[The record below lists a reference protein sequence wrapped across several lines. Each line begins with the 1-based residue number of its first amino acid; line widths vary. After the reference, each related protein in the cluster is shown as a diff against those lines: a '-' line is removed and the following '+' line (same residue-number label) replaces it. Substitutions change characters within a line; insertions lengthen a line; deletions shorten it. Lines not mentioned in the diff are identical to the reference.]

1 MCACRPCESARPPLP
16 NSAIHRAVDLGTIRI
31 DQGARNL
38 VIDQYQKVQRLD
50 VYDLQ
55 GRAMISIGAPG
66 RSTIDLAGLRTGVY
80 LFQLHTERGPV
91 VKRFLLE

>member
-1 MCACRPCESARPPLP
+1 
-16 NSAIHRAVDLGTIRI
+16 
-31 DQGARNL
+31 L

-50 VYDLQ
+50 AFDFQ
-55 GRAMISIGAPG
+55 GRAIIHAAAPDCHQAGSPDQRSIWPN
-66 RSTIDLAGLRTGVY
+66 DTGVY